1 MQPVAICRLPRLRGL
16 ASNRALLPSR
26 LDLAGAGGLQ
36 QGQAVARGLLGIQ
49 VALSLVF
56 DLQAGPFVGIDGL
69 EIGSVELAI
78 RRWLRRQ
85 QRQVRSPDP
94 GRNISIWL
102 GVSAGTHES
111 TDRRRFAF
119 VRGRTDF
126 TLRRIARAAGEQHRA
141 QNDGDGGQKYWN
153 ARFHAGSA
161 PRRACALQ
169 GSPGHSAASTIA
181 MPMIPVEC
189 EPGWRN

>member
-1 MQPVAICRLPRLRGL
+1 MPATAVARIGVDR
-16 ASNRALLPSR
+16 ASLPSR

-111 TDRRRFAF
+111 TDRRRFVSCAAGLTSRCAGLRAQPASSIEHRMTEMA
-119 VRGRTDF
+119 VRSTGTRDF
-126 TLRRIARAAGEQHRA
+126 TRAVPRGALAR
-141 QNDGDGGQKYWN
+141 
-153 ARFHAGSA
+153 S
-161 PRRACALQ
+161 Q

-181 MPMIPVEC
+181 MPIIPVEC